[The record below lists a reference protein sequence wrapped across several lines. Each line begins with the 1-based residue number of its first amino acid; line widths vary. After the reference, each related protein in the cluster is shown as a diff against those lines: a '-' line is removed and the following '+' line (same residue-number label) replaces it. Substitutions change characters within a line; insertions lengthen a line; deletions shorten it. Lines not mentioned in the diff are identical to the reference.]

1 MNVLHSCVTILG
13 ISILFSGLCDAWE
26 CSRPGRFRDPEEES
40 DSCNLYVTCIPDG
53 EGSFTVRKDQCS
65 SGNLFSEQYQRCIS
79 GEACDSLED
88 FYSIEYECKECGKFV
103 NVKSQDCRQFV
114 NCLKTKDPGVFVPIK
129 QNCPK
134 DQVFSAKTLTCVDE
148 SDYQCPPKVLKYLSD
163 FVCLGVGQ
171 YPDESVPNCRGYRLC
186 SKLKNGTLVS
196 ENFLCE
202 NDFVYSEAEQKC
214 VSPESYDCPDDGNS
228 DYECPGVGRYPDKVS
243 KTCETYHNCVQ
254 NSRGELKSTLSTC
267 PGGTMFSAIT
277 SKCVPAS
284 EYVCPTALVELELF
298 EQHSGNEPNIA
309 RRILDQTEINDC
321 SESGRFA
328 NEDDKLCAT
337 YFLCSRD
344 PEGNWFKQLVRC
356 PSGTVFSSERKR
368 CLDHTEFT
376 CPIST
381 TTTEEP
387 LTSPTKTTPEAP
399 QEECVGAGRSPNT
412 EDTTC
417 KTFYLC
423 SLNSDNELVRALF
436 KCPEGTIF
444 STESSKCVKIDASH
458 DCAGAYEV
466 ATEDSFDQSGDGYDL
481 TTVFQT
487 TDLGV
492 PQATELVQ
500 VTEAVES
507 SINTVTIVATASYE
521 YPCTATGR
529 FADINSIDCRS
540 YFLCAEDDSGTMVST
555 HLHCPSGMVFS
566 RNSNKC
572 VASTKNLC

>member
-1 MNVLHSCVTILG
+1 M
-13 ISILFSGLCDAWE
+13 FSGLLCDAWQ
-26 CSRPGRFRDPEEES
+26 CSRPGRFRDPEEEPE
-40 DSCNLYVTCIPDG
+40 SCNLYVTCIPDG
-53 EGSFTVRKDQCS
+53 EGSFTLRNDQCS
-65 SGNLFSEQYQRCIS
+65 SGNLFSEKYQRCIS
-79 GEACDSLED
+79 GESCDSLED

-134 DQVFSAKTLTCVDE
+134 EQVFSAKTLTCVDE
-148 SDYQCPPKVLKYLSD
+148 SDYQCPPKVLKFLSD

-171 YPDESVPNCRGYRLC
+171 YPDESVPNCQGYRLC

-202 NDFVYSEAEQKC
+202 NDFIYSETEQKC
-214 VSPESYDCPDDGNS
+214 VSPDNYDCPDDGNS
-228 DYECPGVGRYPDKVS
+228 DFECPGVGRYPDKVS
-243 KTCETYHNCVQ
+243 KTCETYYNCVQ

-277 SKCVPAS
+277 SKCVSAS
-284 EYVCPTALVELELF
+284 EYVCPTALAELDLF
-298 EQHSGNEPNIA
+298 EQQSTNEPGIA
-309 RRILDQTEINDC
+309 RRIADETEINDC
-321 SESGRFA
+321 SNSGRLA
-328 NEDDKLCAT
+328 NENDQMCKT

-344 PEGNWFKQLVRC
+344 PDGNWFKQLVRC

-368 CLDHTEFT
+368 CLDNTEFT
-376 CPIST
+376 CPTSTTEELPTLPT
-381 TTTEEP
+381 TTTVEVQ
-387 LTSPTKTTPEAP
+387 

-412 EDTTC
+412 EDVTC

-436 KCPEGTIF
+436 RCPEGSIF
-444 STESSKCVKIDASH
+444 STETNKCVKNDGTHGDCSGDHDASI
-458 DCAGAYEV
+458 
-466 ATEDSFDQSGDGYDL
+466 EDSFDQSGDGLDP
-481 TTVFQT
+481 TIKPE
-487 TDLGV
+487 V
-492 PQATELVQ
+492 PQ
-500 VTEAVES
+500 VTESPPATETVETTV
-507 SINTVTIVATASYE
+507 NTITIVATASYE

-540 YFLCAEDDSGTMVST
+540 YFLCAEDDTGTIVST

-572 VASTKNLC
+572 VASTRNLC